1 MCGERAADSAV
12 ASERK
17 LGPSPQNRK
26 GLFEEGRVAMKY
38 KYKDLKYSIR
48 ILNDGSGS
56 YSVEVP
62 KLPGCYSMGKDKD
75 DCIHNAVEAI
85 ELHLEGMKKKPE
97 PDPIPEIQVVETAP
111 SADDYLVSLPEACK
125 FLDISDATIRRY
137 IKNGKLPAYNFGKE
151 YKFKIS
157 ELSVFID
164 SNRVDAKAASR
175 KTG

>member
-1 MCGERAADSAV
+1 
-12 ASERK
+12 
-17 LGPSPQNRK
+17 
-26 GLFEEGRVAMKY
+26 MKY

-62 KLPGCYSMGKDKD
+62 KLPGCYSTGKDKE

-85 ELHLEGMKKKPE
+85 GLHLEGVKYPPE
-97 PDPIPEIQVVETAP
+97 PDAIPEIQVVETDP
-111 SADDYLVSLPEACK
+111 TADDYLISLPEACK

-137 IKNGKLPAYNFGKE
+137 IKNGKIPAYNFGKE

-157 ELSVFID
+157 ELTNFVD
-164 SNRVDAKAASR
+164 STRVNGKSEPR

>member
-1 MCGERAADSAV
+1 
-12 ASERK
+12 
-17 LGPSPQNRK
+17 
-26 GLFEEGRVAMKY
+26 MKY

-62 KLPGCYSMGKDKD
+62 KLPGCYSTGKDKD

-111 SADDYLVSLPEACK
+111 SADDYLISLPEACK

-137 IKNGKLPAYNFGKE
+137 IKSGRIPAYNFGKE

-157 ELSVFID
+157 ELSDFID
-164 SNRVDAKAASR
+164 SNRVPAKTESR
-175 KTG
+175 KIG